1 MTARRKRQWIYCM
14 AFPTLM
20 FFKSDSGAR
29 RCLELL
35 RSGDDSM
42 IESVWNNFFKTAHE
56 IQNEKKTRF

>member
-35 RSGDDSM
+35 RSGDDGM
-42 IESVWNNFFKTAHE
+42 IESAWINFFQTAYEKQYAKE
-56 IQNEKKTRF
+56 IRL